1 MIYFFNR
8 LKKKK
13 ISKLKNNPQKKV
25 IILKIGILSPKKPN
39 SGKRAI
45 AKSYLFLK
53 KKISIFIPGI
63 GHNLRQHSNILI
75 RGGGARDLPSNYFSA
90 IRGILDLIKVLNKT
104 KRKSIYGIKTDIN
117 IKKKIRKKFRQI

>member
-1 MIYFFNR
+1 MIYFFYR

-13 ISKLKNNPQKKV
+13 INKLRSNPQKKTIV
-25 IILKIGILSPKKPN
+25 LRVGVLSPKKPN

-45 AKSYLFLK
+45 IKTFLFLK
-53 KKISIFIPGI
+53 KKISVFIPGI

-75 RGGGARDLPSNYFSA
+75 RGGGARDLPANYFSA
-90 IRGILDLIKVLNKT
+90 IRGILDLIKVLNRT

-117 IKKKIRKKFRQI
+117 IKKNIRKKFRLI